1 MKPKIVVTRQM
12 TPAVMERIAREFD
25 AVLPPEGG
33 MAPDQVLA
41 ALAETGAPGLLFNGG
56 TPFKPDYIAKLP
68 ATLKVAATC
77 SVGFD
82 HVDVA
87 ATKAKGL
94 IVTNTPEVLDAS
106 VADFAFLLLLAASR
120 RLYEYDRTVRTGW
133 TRYFGVPEFLGTD
146 VAGKTLAI
154 VGMGRIGQAVARR
167 ARAFDMNVV
176 YHNRRRLPEADEQGA
191 TFCATLEEMLPKA
204 QYLSLHAPL
213 TPETTDLL
221 NDRTIALLPDGAFV
235 VNTARGGLVNDDALI
250 AALQSGKVAAA
261 GLDVFKGEPKI
272 DPRYATLD
280 NVILAPH
287 MGSATTETR
296 TAMGMLCLDNIAAVL
311 AGKPAVTPL

>member
-12 TPAVMERIAREFD
+12 TPQVMERIARDFD

-33 MAPDQVLA
+33 MTPDQVMA
-41 ALAETGAPGLLFNGG
+41 ALVETQAPGLLFNGG
-56 TPFKPDYIAKLP
+56 TPFTPDYVARLP
-68 ATLKVAATC
+68 GTLKIAATC

-82 HVDVA
+82 HVNLA
-87 ATKAKGL
+87 AIREKGL
-94 IVTNTPEVLDAS
+94 TVSNTPEVLDAS

-120 RLYEYDRTVRTGW
+120 RLYEYDATVRDGW

-167 ARAFDMNVV
+167 ARAFDMKVV
-176 YHNRRRLPEADEQGA
+176 YHNRKRLPEAEEQGA
-191 TFCATLEEMLPKA
+191 TYYASLEEMLPHA
-204 QYLSLHAPL
+204 QYLSLHAPM

-221 NDRTIALLPDGAFV
+221 NARTIALLPDGAVV
-235 VNTARGGLVNDDALI
+235 VNTARGGLIDDEALI
-250 AALQSGKVAAA
+250 AALASGKLRAA
-261 GLDVFKGEPKI
+261 GLDVFKGEPKL
-272 DPRYATLD
+272 DPRYAGLK

-287 MGSATTETR
+287 MGSATEETR

-311 AGKPAVTPL
+311 AGKPAATPI